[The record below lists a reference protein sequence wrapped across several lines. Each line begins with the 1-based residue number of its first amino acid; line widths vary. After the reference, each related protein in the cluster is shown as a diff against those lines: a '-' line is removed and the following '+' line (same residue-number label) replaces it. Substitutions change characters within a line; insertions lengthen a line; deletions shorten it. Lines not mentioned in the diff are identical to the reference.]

1 MTKKADYR
9 LYLVTDRELSLGRP
23 IEDVVFEAV
32 RGGVTMVQLR
42 EKTLPT
48 RPFVEFAR
56 RLKVMLTPLDIPLII
71 NDRIDI
77 ALSSGADGVHIGQE
91 DMSCL
96 DARRLLG
103 PEAIIGLSVENLEQA
118 AEAEAL
124 DVDYLGVSPI
134 FVTPTKSELETQWG
148 LEGLQRLRH
157 KSRKTLVAIG
167 GIGSEDAAGVL
178 NAGADGL
185 AVVSAICSA
194 ADPRA
199 AAADLRRII
208 ESN

>member
-1 MTKKADYR
+1 MNVRADYR

-23 IEDVVFEAV
+23 IEDVVLDAV

-42 EKTLPT
+42 EKDLPT
-48 RPFVEFAR
+48 RPFVESAR
-56 RLKVMLTPLDIPLII
+56 RLKTLLDPLDIPVII
-71 NDRIDI
+71 NDRIDV
-77 ALSSGADGVHIGQE
+77 ALASGADGVHIGQE
-91 DMSCL
+91 DMPYG

-103 PEAIIGLSVENLEQA
+103 AEAIIGLSVENLEQA

-148 LEGLQRLRH
+148 LEGLQRLRR

-167 GIGSEDAAGVL
+167 GIGSENAARVL
-178 NAGADGL
+178 DAGADGL